1 MRWVPLL
8 LLSPALIACDGA
20 GTQAGSR
27 NEAFRDHVAR
37 QFAADCQRTRA
48 PDAEHA
54 RVLQRLCACSEQRIR
69 SSDIAYGES
78 NDAIT
83 AKVHGIQD
91 VCVREVYGD
100 SPADGNAAR

>member
-20 GTQAGSR
+20 GAQPGSR
-27 NEAFRDHVAR
+27 DDAFREHVAR
-37 QFAADCQRTRA
+37 QFAADCRRTRA
-48 PDAEHA
+48 PDAEQT

-78 NDAIT
+78 EDAIT
-83 AKVHGIQD
+83 AKVQGVQE
-91 VCVREVYGD
+91 VCLREVYGEA
-100 SPADGNAAR
+100 PAEGNAAH